1 MLIYISHCP
10 RRQRKSAKQADRT
23 LTDKQQCNP
32 EDSKKK
38 EIFREKRTKPSKR
51 SLKEISQWSLRRF
64 ELEKENPHGSVVEI
78 YVESLILAQDERW
91 RRA

>member
-1 MLIYISHCP
+1 LTEENGFDIISFAPVRKGVGFMPKTRESGCRMSLMILV
-10 RRQRKSAKQADRT
+10 RRRT

-51 SLKEISQWSLRRF
+51 SLKEISQ
-64 ELEKENPHGSVVEI
+64 
-78 YVESLILAQDERW
+78 
-91 RRA
+91 